1 MEKKF
6 RKDFSSLESIDEFV
20 RSFAAGHA
28 LDENMVF
35 TLNFVIE
42 EIFTNMVKYNKESR
56 EDVEIS
62 LSKEGKKLIIRLTD
76 FDVEPFDVTKR
87 GEVNVN
93 RPLTERKAGGLGI
106 HLVKRMV
113 DQIDYDY
120 SDRKSTITLIK
131 MLEE

>member
-6 RKDFSSLESIDEFV
+6 KREIESLEKISHFVGEFLKSHSLDNALSFSINLIV
-20 RSFAAGHA
+20 
-28 LDENMVF
+28 
-35 TLNFVIE
+35 E
-42 EIFTNMVKYNKESR
+42 ELFTNMVKYNKESG